1 MSSPPTT
8 NLSLADEIEAIGA
21 IFEADTIE
29 VVSSDSSST
38 IVHLKPPSQPFTF
51 RLSFCTEYPDL
62 PPIIDG
68 TASTGDTEK
77 GAGDAAV
84 NILAEVLGN
93 VYSPGQV
100 CLFELISD
108 VGPLLEER
116 YGAHPEA
123 PSAKREESR
132 SEQPTGEYREPALIT
147 GQDTPFPAPKWIASE
162 SLGVMKSTFI
172 AHAAPCSSKDEAL
185 SHISHLISSSKK
197 IASATH
203 NITAYRIRQPDTT
216 SYIQDCDDDGESAAG
231 GRLLHLLQLMDC
243 ENVVVVVTR
252 WFGGVKLGG
261 ERFRCIGN
269 VAREVLVKG
278 GWGKDA
284 KDKGGKKH

>member
-8 NLSLADEIEAIGA
+8 NLSLADEIEAISA

-38 IVHLKPPSQPFTF
+38 IIHLKPPSQPFTF
-51 RLSFCTEYPDL
+51 RLSFGTEYPDL
-62 PPIIDG
+62 PPSIDG

-77 GAGDAAV
+77 GAGDVAV

-132 SEQPTGEYREPALIT
+132 SEQPTGEYRGPALIT
-147 GQDTPFPAPKWIASE
+147 GQDTAFLAPKWITSE
-162 SLGVMKSTFI
+162 PLSVMKSTFI

-185 SHISHLISSSKK
+185 SHISNLISSSKK
-197 IASATH
+197 IVSATH
-203 NITAYRIRQPDTT
+203 NITAYRIKWSPST
-216 SYIQDCDDDGESAAG
+216 YIQDCDDDGESAAG
-231 GRLLHLLQLMDC
+231 GRLLHLLQLMEC

-252 WFGGVKLGG
+252 WYGGVKLGG

-284 KDKGGKKH
+284 KGGKK